1 MGTTPTDPVSPPPS
15 DPDEPLIEPAAA
27 APAPASPRSDAQAEA
42 LSALTNL
49 GYAPGE
55 AAGAVAQ
62 AADTAP
68 QADTAAMIRAA
79 LRLLAPK
86 G

>member
-1 MGTTPTDPVSPPPS
+1 VIDVIDTTP
-15 DPDEPLIEPAAA
+15 
-27 APAPASPRSDAQAEA
+27 APKSARTSAPNSNAQAEA

-49 GYAPGE
+49 GYSPSD
-55 AAGAVAQ
+55 AASAVATALGED
-62 AADTAP
+62 AALETSNL
-68 QADTAAMIRAA
+68 IKAA

>member
-1 MGTTPTDPVSPPPS
+1 VPDAGERLVEPVSVVV
-15 DPDEPLIEPAAA
+15 AAA
-27 APAPASPRSDAQAEA
+27 APAGSGAQAEA

-49 GYAPGE
+49 GYSPGE

-62 AADTAP
+62 VSGDQPGLQTAD
-68 QADTAAMIRAA
+68 MIRAA
-79 LRLLAPK
+79 LKVLAPK